1 MSFVANRAPFLYMV
15 SNIHK
20 IAGLLPLLFCLVS
33 AVPTSFDEPWTS
45 PFSVRSNTVGN
56 SCPIL
61 PDYSP
66 EPWPVLFP
74 PFDSDK
80 ADLMRYRF
88 QSGVNLGSW
97 FVTEKWI
104 SPSLYKCA
112 HDGEKG
118 DLAILRGYGNS
129 SQGIQSAR
137 ARLEEHWDK
146 WITAG
151 EFAKMH
157 NEYQINA
164 VRIPIGYW
172 NLPGARFTKD
182 TPFEPWTDVYK
193 NCWKYV
199 RRAIKMAADNEI
211 GVVLDLHGAYGS
223 QNGKANTGFNGF
235 DTEFF
240 QSNNEKRT
248 KEALVWI
255 ANDLKDVT
263 NFVGIELLNEPEDK
277 GGLGWWY
284 KTTAQAIHDIGGNAA
299 NLPVYFGNPPGPSN
313 IAESVS
319 SHSFTAFDVHEYYTF
334 TNRNKPEPE
343 ILKNVLGH
351 NFDRFMNLKNSTKNR
366 LVIGEWSCALDPGSL
381 SGSKS
386 NHAAE
391 RAEFC
396 QAQIQSYRNASSAM
410 FFWSYKY
417 ENCEKW
423 GGWCFDKMWGQYIKN
438 YGGYG
443 MQSVDSS
450 NLPNVPFIPAL
461 GQSQLNFQGYKDGM
475 NIARKLASQQP
486 STPLGF
492 KYDYMQLMWNR
503 HSYQGDFSDY
513 ENGFNKGLLKVQC
526 KIESLSSYKS
536 RECSNFQD

>member
-1 MSFVANRAPFLYMV
+1 
-15 SNIHK
+15 
-20 IAGLLPLLFCLVS
+20 
-33 AVPTSFDEPWTS
+33 
-45 PFSVRSNTVGN
+45 
-56 SCPIL
+56 
-61 PDYSP
+61 
-66 EPWPVLFP
+66 
-74 PFDSDK
+74 
-80 ADLMRYRF
+80 MRYRF

-492 KYDYMQLMWNR
+492 N
-503 HSYQGDFSDY
+503 
-513 ENGFNKGLLKVQC
+513 
-526 KIESLSSYKS
+526 
-536 RECSNFQD
+536 NFQD